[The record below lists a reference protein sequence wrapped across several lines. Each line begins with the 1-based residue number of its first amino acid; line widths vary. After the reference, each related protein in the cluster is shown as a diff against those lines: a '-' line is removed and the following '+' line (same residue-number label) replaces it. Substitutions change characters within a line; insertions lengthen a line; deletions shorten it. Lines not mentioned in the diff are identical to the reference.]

1 MRFIFDLENIIFLVI
16 LTLFFIGLL
25 AISVRKKYIDT
36 DFPHFSCKPLVIVP
50 CKGLDISLEENLISL
65 RDQLYDEFDLV
76 AVVDDEVDP
85 AVETITKL
93 GISYMV
99 AEDKCS
105 TCSGKVRAIASA
117 IERSDMHEV
126 YVVAD
131 SDGTYDKDWL
141 ELLLRPL
148 GESRYGVS
156 TTFPHFLPVG
166 GTWSRI
172 KSVWGLVGF
181 GLMQSKI
188 TRFVWGGSMAIKAEI
203 LDQKAMNAFKRHISD
218 DVAIMRLCK
227 SKGKEICYVEKAAPI
242 VKSNDTYSVF
252 KEWSNRQTA
261 LSISSSRTI
270 LRFGFLFYG
279 GEIFI
284 LLSSVILVIL
294 FSPLFLV
301 YLIPYLLFAIRNYR
315 NHLTGGTSVF
325 ALSLVIPFISI
336 LNLARAARMREISWR
351 GSNYDLSS
359 QPENLQGL

>member
-1 MRFIFDLENIIFLVI
+1 MRFILDLENIIFLVI
-16 LTLFFIGLL
+16 LTLFFIGLF
-25 AISVRKKYIDT
+25 AISIRRKYSDT
-36 DFPHFSCKPLVIVP
+36 DFPHFSCRPLVMVP
-50 CKGLDISLEENLISL
+50 CKGPEISLEENLASL
-65 RDQLYDEFDLV
+65 RDQIYDEFDLV
-76 AVVDDEVDP
+76 AVVDNEEDVALE
-85 AVETITKL
+85 AIRKL

-99 AEDKCS
+99 ADDKCS

-117 IERSDMHEV
+117 IDRSDKHEV

-131 SDGTYDKDWL
+131 SDGTYDKNWL

-166 GTWSRI
+166 GLWSRI

-203 LDQKAMNAFKRHISD
+203 LDRNAMKAFKKHISD

-227 SKGKEICYVEKAAPI
+227 SKAKEICYVEKAAPI

-252 KEWSNRQTA
+252 REWSNRQTA
-261 LSISSSRTI
+261 LSINSSRSI

-284 LLSSVILVIL
+284 LLSSVILSVL
-294 FSPLFLV
+294 FSPLFLL
-301 YLIPYLLFAIRNYR
+301 YLIPYVLFAIRNYR

-325 ALSLVIPFISI
+325 ALSLIIPFISI
-336 LNLARAARMREISWR
+336 LNLSRAARMREISWR
-351 GSNYDLSS
+351 GSNYDLNS
-359 QPENLQGL
+359 QPENLKE